1 MEKILEIRRERSF
14 FSVVTETGTYEI
26 SGELLRQHHLAEGMQ
41 ADAQLLEELHCTSRK
56 KRAYQRALYLL
67 DGQDYSYSMLYRKL
81 MQTYRD
87 KDLCIQVLQKL
98 LDAGSIDDR
107 RYAQHLT
114 ESLIT
119 RKKYGVY
126 RVRQELYR
134 RGIPKDIAEEAL
146 EGWEDAQEENI
157 GEVLARKYGR
167 YLTDPYDRKARDKV
181 TAGMIRLGYSYKGIK
196 NAIEEYFA
204 ETD

>member
-26 SGELLRQHHLAEGMQ
+26 SGALLRQHHLTEGMQ
-41 ADAQLLEELHCTSRK
+41 ADAQLLEDLHCTSRK

-81 MQTYRD
+81 MQTYGD
-87 KDLCIQVLQKL
+87 KELCTQVLQKL

-114 ESLIT
+114 EFLIT

-157 GEVLARKYGR
+157 GEVLAKKYGR
-167 YLTDPYDRKARDKV
+167 YLTDPLDRKARDKV
-181 TAGMIRLGYSYKGIK
+181 TAGMIRLGYSYKSIK
-196 NAIEEYFA
+196 NAIDDYFA